1 MKKLNYLGIGP
12 KIGGIGIP
20 YLALTI
26 FLSLKYK
33 PFFSISATSQ
43 TFLVYFGLIL
53 VFAGLILYIS
63 TLPLLLRG
71 LKEMKMITNGA
82 FGLCRN
88 PLYVSFILFLLPGIA
103 FALNSWLVLTAAVL
117 SYILFKINIKSEYL
131 EMENFFGDEYRR
143 YSSRTPEFFPL
154 PFKKWFSK

>member
-33 PFFSISATSQ
+33 PLFSISSNSQ
-43 TFLVYFGLIL
+43 AFLFYFGLFL
-53 VFAGLILYIS
+53 VFTGLALYIA
-63 TLPLLLRG
+63 TLPLLLKG
-71 LKEMKMITNGA
+71 LKEMKMITTGA

-103 FALNSWLVLTAAVL
+103 LALNSWLVLTAAVL
-117 SYILFKINIKSEYL
+117 SYILFKINIKSEYV
-131 EMENFFGDEYRR
+131 EMENFFGDEYKK
-143 YSSRTPEFFPL
+143 YSSITPEFFPL
-154 PFKKWFSK
+154 PLKKWFSK

>member
-26 FLSLKYK
+26 FLSVKYK
-33 PFFSISATSQ
+33 PLFSISVNSPS
-43 TFLVYFGLIL
+43 FLLYCGLFL
-53 VFAGLILYIS
+53 VFAGLALYIA
-63 TLPLLLRG
+63 TLPLLLKG
-71 LKEMKMITNGA
+71 LKELKMITTGA

-103 FALNSWLVLTAAVL
+103 LTMNSWLVLTAAVL
-117 SYILFKINIKSEYL
+117 SYILFKINIK
-131 EMENFFGDEYRR
+131 
-143 YSSRTPEFFPL
+143 
-154 PFKKWFSK
+154 

>member
-26 FLSLKYK
+26 FLSVKYK
-33 PFFSISATSQ
+33 PLFSISVNSPS
-43 TFLVYFGLIL
+43 FLLYCGLFL
-53 VFAGLILYIS
+53 VFAGLALYIA
-63 TLPLLLRG
+63 TLPLLLKG
-71 LKEMKMITNGA
+71 LKELKMITTGA

-103 FALNSWLVLTAAVL
+103 LALNSWLVLTAAVL
-117 SYILFKINIKSEYL
+117 SYILFKINIKSEYV
-131 EMENFFGDEYRR
+131 EMENFFGDEYRK
-143 YSSRTPEFFPL
+143 YSSITPEFFPL
-154 PFKKWFSK
+154 PFKKWLSK